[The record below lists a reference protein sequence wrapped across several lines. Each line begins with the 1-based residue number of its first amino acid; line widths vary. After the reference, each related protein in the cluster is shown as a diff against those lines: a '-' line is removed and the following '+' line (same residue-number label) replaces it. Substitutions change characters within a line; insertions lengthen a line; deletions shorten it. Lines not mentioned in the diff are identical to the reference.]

1 MSDSLFGREVEQF
14 AVPIPF
20 QEAIESLHKAV
31 LAVGI
36 GLGDVLHVGAD
47 QDCPLTASA
56 GRNASV
62 FGVDSRSESI
72 TATPRTD
79 RRSEGRVKALRS
91 ASRVFLNRP
100 QTRPALVCRQQPLQ
114 RLNER
119 RLRKNQT
126 PASP

>member
-62 FGVDSRSESI
+62 FGVYSRSESI
-72 TATPRTD
+72 PRTIKLTSTQRGECD
-79 RRSEGRVKALRS
+79 DVVRRIL
-91 ASRVFLNRP
+91 
-100 QTRPALVCRQQPLQ
+100 
-114 RLNER
+114 
-119 RLRKNQT
+119 
-126 PASP
+126 